1 MELVNNSIN
10 WLINNPII
18 WLILLIVLLVI
29 EVLSLGLSTIWFAG
43 GALVAFLAA
52 LLGANIFIQVILFF
66 AVSVALLVFT
76 RPLAVRYL
84 NGKTTATNVDSLIG
98 EQAVV
103 TGEINNLLGQGEIT
117 VNGITW
123 TARAEQEGQKI
134 MVGKVV
140 QIVRVDGVKAIVRE
154 VKGKGDT
161 LWQD

>member
-29 EVLSLGLSTIWFAG
+29 EVVSLGLSTIWFAG

-52 LLGANIFIQVILFF
+52 LLGANIFIQVILFL
-66 AVSVALLVFT
+66 AVSVVLLIFT

-123 TARAEQEGQKI
+123 TARADQEGQKI

-140 QIVRVDGVKAIVRE
+140 QIVRVDGVKAIV
-154 VKGKGDT
+154 
-161 LWQD
+161 

>member
-1 MELVNNSIN
+1 MVNNSIN
-10 WLINNPII
+10 SLINNPII

-52 LLGANIFIQVILFF
+52 LLGANIFIQVILFL
-66 AVSVALLVFT
+66 AVSVVLLIFT

-123 TARAEQEGQKI
+123 TARADQEGQKI

>member
-66 AVSVALLVFT
+66 AVSVVLLIFT

-123 TARAEQEGQKI
+123 TARADQEGQKI

-154 VKGKGDT
+154 V
-161 LWQD
+161 

>member
-1 MELVNNSIN
+1 MELIN
-10 WLINNPII
+10 DSVVWLINNPII

-29 EVLSLGLSTIWFAG
+29 EVLTLGLSTIWFAG

-52 LLGANIFIQVILFF
+52 LLGANILVQVILFLV
-66 AVSVALLVFT
+66 VSVALLV
-76 RPLAVRYL
+76 L

-123 TARAEQEGQKI
+123 TARAEQESQKI